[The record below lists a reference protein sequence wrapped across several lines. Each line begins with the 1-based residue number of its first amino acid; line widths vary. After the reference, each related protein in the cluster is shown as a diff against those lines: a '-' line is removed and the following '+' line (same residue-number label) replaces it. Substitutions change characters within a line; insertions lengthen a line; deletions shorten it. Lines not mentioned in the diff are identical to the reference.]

1 MIADEHAEKALDF
14 MADNSGDLGK
24 AKERLLRAQYMRE
37 VQEAFEFQ
45 KAEGKTVEAR
55 KAQAK
60 LTEEYRQACEEEAI
74 AFGEWEKLKALQE
87 AARHTVA
94 VYQTQSANE
103 REFQMAA
110 HRGVARR

>member
-1 MIADEHAEKALDF
+1 MISDEEAEKAIDF
-14 MADNSGDLGK
+14 LADNAGALGN
-24 AKERLLRAQYMRE
+24 AKERLLRAEYMRE

-45 KAEGKTVEAR
+45 KADGKTVEAR

-60 LTEEYRQACEEEAI
+60 LTEEYKQACEEEAL

-87 AARHTVA
+87 AAKHTIA

>member
-1 MIADEHAEKALDF
+1 MIADEEAERALEF
-14 MADNSGDLGK
+14 MADNSAALGK
-24 AKERLLRAQYMRE
+24 AKERLLRAEYMRE

-45 KAEGKTVEAR
+45 KADGKTVEA
-55 KAQAK
+55 KKSQAK
-60 LTEEYRQACEEEAI
+60 LTEEYKQACEEEAI